1 MFENRN
7 PPQQS
12 ITQIARWMNDH
23 HEMIDAYFAC
33 ISFSYFKEKSAPAD
47 FLSELAEAEEISTNE
62 LMKIII
68 QEFRKALTHIA

>member
-1 MFENRN
+1 MLISHVFLLAISRKNRL
-7 PPQQS
+7 Q
-12 ITQIARWMNDH
+12 T
-23 HEMIDAYFAC
+23 
-33 ISFSYFKEKSAPAD
+33 D